1 MIKIKSEFNLPLT
14 EEMVFIYNNY
24 STFPFPEEIKIPV
37 GFEDNVNLIY
47 TKHNLKIPII
57 NNNNFKIN
65 IENNKIFDNRKIIIG
80 ASGGLDST
88 YTALR
93 YKDLGY
99 DIILVHF
106 KNLNKNYPKETEHIK
121 NFAKKNN
128 FKLYIIDVKN
138 FGKDYFPDNPFK
150 NELILCA
157 LTEIGYNLNI
167 KNIMLGATGTYHI
180 ENSKIGIN
188 VTDTIENYNTFISG
202 LKKYYNNVNLFFL
215 EKNLTKNK
223 MIEYIIKYHKDSL
236 EDIYSCISPNRFVKM
251 LHNNNESKYNIKLLK
266 DRCGSCY
273 KCCMEYILL
282 YENGY
287 YSNKEFLN
295 HCYEILAKSKNSHSP
310 QLFNLKIPYEQRR
323 KNVLGYKPE

>member
-1 MIKIKSEFNLPLT
+1 ML
-14 EEMVFIYNNY
+14 
-24 STFPFPEEIKIPV
+24 
-37 GFEDNVNLIY
+37 
-47 TKHNLKIPII
+47 
-57 NNNNFKIN
+57 
-65 IENNKIFDNRKIIIG
+65 
-80 ASGGLDST
+80 
-88 YTALR
+88 
-93 YKDLGY
+93 
-99 DIILVHF
+99 
-106 KNLNKNYPKETEHIK
+106 
-121 NFAKKNN
+121 KKNN

>member
-24 STFPFPEEIKIPV
+24 SIFPFPEEIKIPV

-121 NFAKKNN
+121 NFAKK
-128 FKLYIIDVKN
+128 K
-138 FGKDYFPDNPFK
+138 
-150 NELILCA
+150 
-157 LTEIGYNLNI
+157 
-167 KNIMLGATGTYHI
+167 
-180 ENSKIGIN
+180 
-188 VTDTIENYNTFISG
+188 
-202 LKKYYNNVNLFFL
+202 
-215 EKNLTKNK
+215 
-223 MIEYIIKYHKDSL
+223 
-236 EDIYSCISPNRFVKM
+236 
-251 LHNNNESKYNIKLLK
+251 
-266 DRCGSCY
+266 
-273 KCCMEYILL
+273 
-282 YENGY
+282 
-287 YSNKEFLN
+287 
-295 HCYEILAKSKNSHSP
+295 
-310 QLFNLKIPYEQRR
+310 
-323 KNVLGYKPE
+323 